1 MKKKLEFLIDCIIQK
16 LIYVTKVEP
25 AKIQF
30 TIGGICLTTAMD
42 ALILTGSWYICTD
55 MNKCYD

>member
-1 MKKKLEFLIDCIIQK
+1 MEFLIDCIIQK

-25 AKIQF
+25 TKIQF